1 MAVGRQAA
9 LQLPPLTVLEQLALQ
24 SAIRVRLKEGC
35 VVQLR
40 IAQLPVTAHE
50 FVSLQVAVNP
60 GPAALAAQGVLQV
73 LLIKVPMQLVMPAV
87 LLVVLGQATLFV
99 AAGGRFVHVL
109 SVQLPVTVQAPA
121 MHVAV

>member
-1 MAVGRQAA
+1 MWR
-9 LQLPPLTVLEQLALQ
+9 PLSSYSL
-24 SAIRVRLKEGC
+24 
-35 VVQLR
+35 
-40 IAQLPVTAHE
+40 AQLPVTAQE

-73 LLIKVPMQLVMPAV
+73 LLIEVPMQLVMPAV

-109 SVQLPVTVQAPA
+109 TAGVMAGAARWQRQ
-121 MHVAV
+121 